1 MSSLEQRLAER
12 LTDKRWK
19 RATLVFLLFV
29 LARGFMNNF
38 QPLATELHPPLP
50 EDEGSL
56 DGAILVFCWAGFT
69 ILFRT
74 LLFDRRA
81 LAMGIAAGLLWIPTG
96 DILAL
101 PFWAGSMA
109 LLVYL
114 LNSLGKWRGI
124 HYWYMALWSFVIG
137 SYIEAYTLLNS
148 PFYTG
153 AIIALFV
160 TYCKY
165 WYPRFIQERQAAQEE
180 DEDDEEEAF
189 DEDKEPDNSEDE
201 PELAPFETEIARLES
216 LENLEGAVHSELK
229 GIIKYARLIQHCMLT
244 DPRDMQPG
252 QDFLNRYLPSVE
264 EIITKSQNLS
274 SQLAGHGN
282 EHQVT
287 ARSVEILKALRSAFR
302 QKHAQLLENDETELN
317 TEVSTLEKLL
327 KTDGFL

>member
-1 MSSLEQRLAER
+1 MGTLEQSLAER

-29 LARGFMNNF
+29 LASGFMNHF

-50 EDEGSL
+50 EDDGAL
-56 DGAILVFCWAGFT
+56 DGAILAFCWAGFT
-69 ILFRT
+69 LLFRT
-74 LLFDRRA
+74 LLFDHKA

-124 HYWYMALWSFVIG
+124 HYWYMALWCFVIA
-137 SYIEAYTLLNS
+137 SYMEAYTLLNS

-160 TYCKY
+160 TYCKH
-165 WYPRFIQERQAAQEE
+165 WYPRFIQAKQNVQEE
-180 DEDDEEEAF
+180 DEYDKEETF
-189 DEDKEPDNSEDE
+189 DEDEKPDDCENE

-252 QDFLNRYLPSVE
+252 QDFLNRYLPPVE
-264 EIITKSQNLS
+264 EIITKSQSLS
-274 SQLAGHGN
+274 TQLAGHGN